1 MAAYDVHDA
10 IRERAMKFTV
20 TSGAG
25 VTEVIDRPASA
36 RAALELVLALLGRTR
51 TDFRIFDEDGRRRSP
66 ADLCRLAADEV
77 AMLPDE
83 SGAELLSQS
92 KATPPARLLQS
103 NRRDLVATV
112 SLAEARPAT
121 YFMRQQNICDTQIAV
136 SDGEIAA
143 DFLVVEHVR
152 LLGGV
157 AHLFDR
163 DRIEVGEKGFARP
176 AYGRINHPLKQHR
189 V

>member
-1 MAAYDVHDA
+1 
-10 IRERAMKFTV
+10 MKFTV

-25 VTEVIDRPASA
+25 VNEVIGRPTSA

-77 AMLPDE
+77 TVLPE
-83 SGAELLSQS
+83 EIRAELLSQS
-92 KATPPARLLQS
+92 KATPPHGSSSRIGAILS
-103 NRRDLVATV
+103 
-112 SLAEARPAT
+112 RPSPSPKPGRPHIFTRSKIYNA
-121 YFMRQQNICDTQIAV
+121 QIAA
-136 SDGEIAA
+136 SDGEVAA

-163 DRIEVGEKGFARP
+163 DRVEIGEKGFARP